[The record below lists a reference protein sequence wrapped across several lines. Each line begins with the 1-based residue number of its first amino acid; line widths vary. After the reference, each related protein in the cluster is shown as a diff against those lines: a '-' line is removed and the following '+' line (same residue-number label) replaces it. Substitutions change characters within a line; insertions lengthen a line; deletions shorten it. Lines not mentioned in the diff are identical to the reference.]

1 MLAHGLVSPL
11 ACRTYGRGFGVT
23 MAILMMRMS
32 HFVQC
37 HFVVVVVDY
46 VFSVDDGCHDHVV
59 MYSRRK
65 HIHSCG
71 HYLTCEING
80 ACVMR
85 DLNVVMCHVRS

>member
-1 MLAHGLVSPL
+1 
-11 ACRTYGRGFGVT
+11 

-37 HFVVVVVDY
+37 HFVVVVDY

-59 MYSRRK
+59 MYGRRK

-71 HYLTCEING
+71 HCLTCKVNG
-80 ACVMR
+80 ACVMRDRVCVMR